1 MSAHNKEEKPVTEP
15 AIDNAAK
22 TTTGKG
28 RPTPKRRDQEAA
40 NRRPLVPDNK
50 SATKE
55 EKQRRKAARAKAREG
70 MLRGDERYLAARDR
84 GPMRRFLRDAVDTR
98 WNIGEVLLPM
108 MLMILA
114 ASLVNI
120 ANLQVLT
127 FTLAWGLIIV
137 GLADAV
143 MLWRR
148 TKVRATEIF
157 GEAPGK
163 GSAAYVILRAFQM
176 RISRVPR
183 PVVKRGDELRRH

>member
-1 MSAHNKEEKPVTEP
+1 MTEP
-15 AIDNAAK
+15 AIDDAAK

-55 EKQRRKAARAKAREG
+55 EKQRRKAARSKAREG

-84 GPMRRFLRDAVDTR
+84 GPMRRFLRDSVDTR

-114 ASLVNI
+114 AALVNI

-157 GEAPGK
+157 GEEPGK